1 MNGKSLNGRSMIDYR
16 VWAPVPDRVRLLAD
30 GQVWPMVRDADGWWT
45 PQGLSDDLRVSGVRY
60 GYLLDDD
67 PEPRPDPRSRR
78 QPDGVHG
85 LSETYDPTGYAWGDD
100 LWTGRQLAGGVV
112 YELHVGTFTPE
123 GTLTAAIARLDHLV
137 DLGIDFVELM
147 PVNAF
152 NGPRNWGY
160 DGVLWYAVQEE
171 YGGPEA
177 HQRFVDACHQRGLG
191 VIQDVV
197 HNHLGPS
204 GNHLPEFAPYLS
216 SGSTNPWG
224 ESVNLDGEDSDE
236 VRTYIIE
243 NALAWLRDHHVDGLR
258 LDAVHALSDH
268 RAVHLLAELAVEVDV
283 LSTNLAR
290 PLSLIAESD
299 RNDPRLITPREAG
312 GHGLTAQW
320 SDDFHHALYVSL
332 TGDTS
337 GYYADFA
344 SIESLAKVFTSG
356 FFHDGTRS
364 SFRGRKHGS
373 PIDTLHTPTWRLVV
387 CQDNHDQIGNR
398 AAGTRLSEVLDGDQ
412 LKLAALLTLLSPF
425 TPMIFMGEEWG
436 AQTPWQYFTA
446 HPEPELAAAVVEGR
460 LAEFEQ
466 MDWDTSAVPDP
477 QELSTFTDSKLD
489 WSERDRAPHG
499 ELLEFTRELLAL
511 RRSEP
516 DLTDPRFDQT
526 EADFDD
532 DTRWLVVR
540 RGGLVLAVNF
550 SASDTTPTL
559 GEFGE
564 VLLTVGEHR
573 RGADGLVLGP
583 HAAMVA
589 RSPIS
594 D

>member
-1 MNGKSLNGRSMIDYR
+1 MTTRPAAQPIDYR
-16 VWAPVPDRVRLLAD
+16 VWAPRPRRVRLRAD
-30 GQVWPMVRDADGWWT
+30 GRDWEMTRDRDGWWT
-45 PQGLSDDLRVSGVRY
+45 PTDLPAELLRSGIRY

-67 PEPRPDPRSRR
+67 PDPRPDPRSRR

-85 LSETYDPTGYAWGDD
+85 LSETYDPTSYSWSDE

-123 GTLTAAIARLDHLV
+123 GTLDSAITRLDHLV
-137 DLGIDFVELM
+137 DLGVDFVELM

-152 NGPRNWGY
+152 NGSRNWGY

-204 GNHLPEFAPYLS
+204 GNHLPEFGPYLS
-216 SGSTNPWG
+216 GGPTNPWG
-224 ESVNLDGEDSDE
+224 ESLNLDGEDSDE
-236 VRTYIIE
+236 VRAYIID

-258 LDAVHALSDH
+258 LDAVHALLDT
-268 RAVHLLAELAVEVDV
+268 RAVHLLEELAVEVDV
-283 LSTNLAR
+283 LSANLAR
-290 PLSLIAESD
+290 PLSLVAESD
-299 RNDPRLITPREAG
+299 LNDPRLITPRAG
-312 GHGLTAQW
+312 GGKGLTAQW
-320 SDDFHHALYVSL
+320 SDDFHHALYVAL

-344 SIESLAKVFTSG
+344 SLESLAKVFTAG

-364 SFRGRKHGS
+364 SFRGRKHGT
-373 PIDTLHTPTWRLVV
+373 PIDTLKTPTWRLVV

-398 AAGTRLSEVLDGDQ
+398 ASGARLSEVLDADQ
-412 LKLAALLTLLSPF
+412 LRLAALLTLLSPF

-436 AQTPWQYFTA
+436 ARTPWQYFTA
-446 HPEPELAAAVVEGR
+446 HPEPELAEAVASGR

-466 MDWDTSAVPDP
+466 MDWDTSSVPDP
-477 QELSTFTDSKLD
+477 QDEETFRRSRLD
-489 WSERDRAPHG
+489 WSEPDRAPHRD
-499 ELLEFTRELLAL
+499 LLAFTTELLAL
-511 RRSEP
+511 RGREP

-526 EADFDD
+526 SADFDD
-532 DTRWLVVR
+532 EARWLVVR
-540 RGGLVLAVNF
+540 RGSLVLVINF
-550 SASDTTPTL
+550 SGSESSPDSGGL
-559 GEFGE
+559 DE
-564 VLLTVGEHR
+564 VLLAVGDHR
-573 RGADGLVLGP
+573 VDDRLVLGP
-583 HAAMVA
+583 HSAVVA
-589 RSPIS
+589 RSAAPAW
-594 D
+594 